1 MPRGA
6 RGGKRTGA
14 RRGAGARMARMETV
28 LGIALV
34 FAACIAVYSVRS
46 AWLRRAAGEAGLAF
60 EAGPALEQ
68 REPWRELGRGVHGL
82 EPTTWGHTLRG
93 RVGGATLALQEQEL
107 KPGVSSNRSWHTL
120 VVWTLP
126 EAGLPVF
133 RLDRAREG
141 RGWLREGL
149 APLVDPAVRA
159 LGGDPDPVAP
169 RTPEAIAQDTV
180 FGARFSLD
188 GPDAAALLLHFTPAR
203 RQALCTV
210 DPTGPVASDGRNLVW
225 LRPGRIGPT
234 RLAGLLEEARA
245 LRRACAGS

>member
-6 RGGKRTGA
+6 HGGKRAGA
-14 RRGAGARMARMETV
+14 RGRAGARMARMETV

-34 FAACIAVYSVRS
+34 LAVCVAVYAVRS
-46 AWLRRAAGEAGLAF
+46 NWLRRAAGEAGLAF
-60 EAGPALEQ
+60 EAGPSLEQ
-68 REPWRELGRGVHGL
+68 REPWRALGRGVHGL

-93 RVGGATLALQEQEL
+93 RIDGAALAMQEQEL

-126 EAGLPVF
+126 QAGLPVF

-159 LGGDPDPVAP
+159 LGGDPDPAAP
-169 RTPEAIAQDTV
+169 RTPEAIAQDV
-180 FGARFSLD
+180 AFGRRFSLD
-188 GPDAAALLLHFTPAR
+188 GPDAAALLAHFTPAR
-203 RQALCTV
+203 RQALCAV
-210 DPTGPVASDGRNLVW
+210 DPIGPVASDGLSLVW
-225 LRPGRIGPT
+225 LRRGRIGPT
-234 RLAGLLEEARA
+234 RLAVLLEEARA
-245 LRRACAGS
+245 LRRACAGD